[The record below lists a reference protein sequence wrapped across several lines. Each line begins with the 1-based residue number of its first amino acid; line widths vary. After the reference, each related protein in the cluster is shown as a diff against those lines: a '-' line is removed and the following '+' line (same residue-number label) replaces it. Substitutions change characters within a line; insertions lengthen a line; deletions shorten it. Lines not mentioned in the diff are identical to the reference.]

1 MLISIDHGNKQIKT
15 VHCPPF
21 TSGLVESDTQPFGA
35 KILKYKGKYYQ
46 LTDQRIPYRK
56 DKTDDERF
64 FILTLFAIANELT
77 ATNCSGA
84 NTMHIQLAVGLPPA
98 YYGTNHQKFI
108 SYFLHRGT
116 INYQYAGKTYSVEID
131 DVGCYPQSYAAALT
145 MFQSLQTIPK
155 ALVLDIGGMTAD
167 YLQIKYGEGDLSVC
181 DSLENGVIT
190 LYNKITSR
198 VRAEQDLILS
208 EAEIDAILQEKTVDM
223 PPEVTATVEHLA
235 QEYIADLLSALR
247 ERQLELKSGP
257 VIFAGGGSILLRNQ
271 IQVSG
276 KVAHAKFIEE
286 INANAMGYELLY
298 QLSHAG
304 R

>member
-1 MLISIDHGNKQIKT
+1 
-15 VHCPPF
+15 
-21 TSGLVESDTQPFGA
+21 
-35 KILKYKGKYYQ
+35 
-46 LTDQRIPYRK
+46 
-56 DKTDDERF
+56 
-64 FILTLFAIANELT
+64 
-77 ATNCSGA
+77 
-84 NTMHIQLAVGLPPA
+84 
-98 YYGTNHQKFI
+98 
-108 SYFLHRGT
+108 
-116 INYQYAGKTYSVEID
+116 
-131 DVGCYPQSYAAALT
+131 
-145 MFQSLQTIPK
+145 
-155 ALVLDIGGMTAD
+155 
-167 YLQIKYGEGDLSVC
+167 
-181 DSLENGVIT
+181 
-190 LYNKITSR
+190 
-198 VRAEQDLILS
+198 
-208 EAEIDAILQEKTVDM
+208 M